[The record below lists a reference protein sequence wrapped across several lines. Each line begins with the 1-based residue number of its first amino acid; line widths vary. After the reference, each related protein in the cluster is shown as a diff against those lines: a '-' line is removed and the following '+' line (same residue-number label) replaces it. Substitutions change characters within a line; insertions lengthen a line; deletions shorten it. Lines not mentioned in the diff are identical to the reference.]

1 MKRVTITA
9 LSMVLVSVVLLFIL
23 DAAASRGEVEAVYD
37 ALIGAK
43 NVQLAWGLMYRR
55 TAQRRS

>member
-43 NVQLAWGLMYRR
+43 NVQLALGAYVSEDGT
-55 TAQRRS
+55 TA